1 MRLVDMFEAVKG
13 NAEEKLAGQI
23 SLTENWLVAKG
34 YTSLKRES
42 RGTSNTFYFKEGEPV
57 VFVSYYS
64 KNKESD
70 NIGFTT
76 MDKDFFDA
84 EFRYTDGKVAFAS
97 RENGMK
103 VIVSRGKTNKILC
116 RLILGI
122 NSKNVCVDH
131 KYHCIWLNDSFC
143 IRPCTYSQINRNRN
157 CSKRCVG
164 DEFDYDA
171 ACDFSEK
178 WWLVLCVTMF
188 HELTWEQA
196 KAYNMGGDVE

>member
-13 NAEEKLAGQI
+13 NAEEKLAGRI

-76 MDKDFFDA
+76 MDKEFFDD
-84 EFRYTDGKVAFAS
+84 EFRYTDGKVAFSS
-97 RENGMK
+97 RENVLM
-103 VIVSRGKTNKILC
+103 
-116 RLILGI
+116 
-122 NSKNVCVDH
+122 VCVHLMMPTPIKHIVVVD
-131 KYHCIWLNDSFC
+131 IL
-143 IRPCTYSQINRNRN
+143 
-157 CSKRCVG
+157 
-164 DEFDYDA
+164 
-171 ACDFSEK
+171 
-178 WWLVLCVTMF
+178 
-188 HELTWEQA
+188 
-196 KAYNMGGDVE
+196 